1 MIKTRMRYAARSA
14 AYMFAH
20 SIGPQGHEKKLRY
33 LWSLSFFLRFFKKD
47 ILGE

>member
-1 MIKTRMRYAARSA
+1 MIKTRMRCAARSA
-14 AYMFAH
+14 AYIAH
-20 SIGPQGHEKKLRY
+20 SIGPQGHEKKLPY